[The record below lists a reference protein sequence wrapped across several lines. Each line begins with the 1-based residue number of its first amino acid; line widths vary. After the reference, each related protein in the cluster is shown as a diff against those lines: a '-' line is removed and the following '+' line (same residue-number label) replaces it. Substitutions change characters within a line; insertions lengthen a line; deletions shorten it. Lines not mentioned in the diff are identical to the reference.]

1 VKFQF
6 KSIEINSKKIIF
18 NFRHT
23 LGGVSIMKKIII
35 VSLALIFILTLV
47 ACSNTNAVK
56 EDEKYIMNGS
66 IAYGTAENSGLEKTK
81 VNYTMTITG
90 SEEDINNIEAQQPLI
105 NEDYM
110 DLLLENGPHN
120 NKIVNNGD
128 ESYIE
133 ISGRFIFD
141 TEGKTK
147 ENINDMDLFKGIE
160 IFDKDNNRYVMIIN
174 GYSGK

>member
-1 VKFQF
+1 
-6 KSIEINSKKIIF
+6 
-18 NFRHT
+18 
-23 LGGVSIMKKIII
+23 MKKISII
-35 VSLALIFILTLV
+35 ILVLSFILVLLG
-47 ACSNTNAVK
+47 CSNADTVK

-66 IAYGTAENSGLEKTK
+66 VAYGTAENSGLEKTK
-81 VNYTMTITG
+81 VSYIMTISG

-120 NKIVNNGD
+120 NKIVSSGD

-133 ISGRFIFD
+133 ISGEFIFD

-147 ENINDMDLFKGIE
+147 EEINDMDLFKGIE
-160 IFDKDNNRYVMIIN
+160 IYDKDNNNYELIIN
-174 GYSGK
+174 GYNGE